1 MNNQVRHVF
10 FCAIVVAFGGFIFGL
25 DAALISG
32 TVRFI
37 SEEFSLSDL
46 QIGAV
51 VSAPGF
57 GVLFALLITGMICD
71 KYGRRLAL
79 LIIAVL
85 YILSAVA
92 SVLAVSFEMLVTARF
107 VGGLAF
113 TSLSVAAMYIGEIAP
128 PKLRGKLVAMIQ
140 INIVVGLSAAYFANY
155 LILQAS
161 QLDTDWVIAM
171 GLNTH
176 TWRWMLA
183 IEIIPAIIWL
193 ILLFFIPK
201 SPRWL
206 VMNNHIQQANL
217 VLQRFLPPEEAQREL
232 AQIQQSV
239 ELGDKHALST
249 MEALKAMFGSKMRK
263 AALIGLTM
271 GVVQQITGINA
282 IMFYAPTV
290 FEQVGLGT
298 NAAFFQ
304 ALVVGLVSVVFTI
317 AAVLLVDRLGRRP
330 LVIYGLAAGTISLFM
345 CHYAFSQATYML
357 TPEQISAFTRE
368 HNILSM
374 ANMVSTAFSSDIEFK
389 NMLQSVIGLEEFRK
403 HEGQLM
409 QMATNVNTNMIL
421 IGVMGYIAAFHF
433 SIGPVM
439 WVLFSEIFPIAI
451 RGTAIPMFA
460 LLASIVSYL
469 VQQFFPWQLSH
480 MGASNIFL
488 FYAISG
494 AIGFVILCKIMPE
507 TKNKTIEE
515 IELDLYSPQTKASV
529 A

>member
-1 MNNQVRHVF
+1 MNSRIREATTVLHQFLTNQEVEKE
-10 FCAIVVAFGGFIFGL
+10 L
-25 DAALISG
+25 
-32 TVRFI
+32 
-37 SEEFSLSDL
+37 E
-46 QIGAV
+46 QIQH
-51 VSAPGF
+51 
-57 GVLFALLITGMICD
+57 
-71 KYGRRLAL
+71 
-79 LIIAVL
+79 
-85 YILSAVA
+85 
-92 SVLAVSFEMLVTARF
+92 
-107 VGGLAF
+107 
-113 TSLSVAAMYIGEIAP
+113 SVA
-128 PKLRGKLVAMIQ
+128 
-140 INIVVGLSAAYFANY
+140 
-155 LILQAS
+155 
-161 QLDTDWVIAM
+161 
-171 GLNTH
+171 
-176 TWRWMLA
+176 
-183 IEIIPAIIWL
+183 
-193 ILLFFIPK
+193 
-201 SPRWL
+201 
-206 VMNNHIQQANL
+206 
-217 VLQRFLPPEEAQREL
+217 
-232 AQIQQSV
+232 
-239 ELGDKHALST
+239 LGDKHTLST
-249 MEALKAMFGSKMRK
+249 MQAIKAMFGSKMRK

-304 ALVVGLVSVVFTI
+304 ALIVGLVSVLFTV
-317 AAVLLVDRLGRRP
+317 AAVLLVDKLGRRP

-345 CHYAFSQATYML
+345 CHYAFSHATYML
-357 TPEQISAFTRE
+357 TPEQISSFANE
-368 HNILSM
+368 HSIASM
-374 ANMVSTAFSSDIEFK
+374 HNMLNTAFSSDIEFK
-389 NMLQSVIGLEEFRK
+389 NQLQSVIGVEEFRR

-409 QMATNVNTNMIL
+409 QMATNVNANMIL

-494 AIGFVILCKIMPE
+494 AIGFVILFKIMPE

-515 IELDLYSPQTKASV
+515 IELDLDSTKNKVSV